1 MVDAGKYLIRGIP
14 LNPNYVPQWYNGV
27 YNMENA
33 TPLVVTDTITQ
44 VANFKLQSHFHFLHR
59 YVVSGTATETLGNPV
74 KGAWVIFANAEFS
87 FDSSKED
94 QNEWSEVDN
103 YRDFF
108 RSMYQEKHSDRN
120 FQLRGCLHVLT
131 WDTRNQNGE
140 MLPTGICLY
149 RLSTLKFPAVMKML
163 LLK

>member
-1 MVDAGKYLIRGIP
+1 
-14 LNPNYVPQWYNGV
+14 V
-27 YNMENA
+27 YTTWKKA

-59 YVVSGTATETLGNPV
+59 YAVSENVTDALGNPV
-74 KGAWVIFANAEFS
+74 KRAWAIFANGEFN

-94 QNEWSEVDN
+94 QNEWPESDN

-120 FQLRGCLHVLT
+120 FQLGRCLHVLT
-131 WDTRNQNGE
+131 WDARNQNGE

-149 RLSTLKFPAVMKML
+149 RLSTLNLPAVKKML